1 VILGRTHEMF
11 ELVKNICQGHRLIQL
26 LAMPGM
32 GKSIL
37 ARKTLNYISDRK
49 IYQAGMIFVNIKG
62 VRELD
67 RLIREFAIKVYKKVT
82 GTQTDSTVDP
92 DSIINQLIEAI
103 NKQSKHKKHFLI
115 AVDNAE
121 DIISFDEKAFRM
133 LIARLLNECKNLG
146 ILLTSRMPLVCD
158 AQQGK
163 LQLLYPLKPMASVEL
178 FLERT
183 PTNCDLA

>member
-1 VILGRTHEMF
+1 
-11 ELVKNICQGHRLIQL
+11 
-26 LAMPGM
+26 MPGM

-158 AQQGK
+158 A
-163 LQLLYPLKPMASVEL
+163 
-178 FLERT
+178 
-183 PTNCDLA
+183 